1 MHWKTAFF
9 VMIVSSQLSAA
20 ELEIPKVFVNGEV
33 ADAIDFNVNNEYLI
47 DQIEGEI
54 VRTDELLA
62 NARWM
67 NADSFGAITK
77 KIDCTTNQ
85 SALIEAYQASV
96 FEDHLNFLLT
106 GSCFGAYH
114 YVQTINDEGQSTV
127 GQIQPK
133 NQVVAISSDKTTN
146 PNNRAKLVPRKVT
159 TGRDFFTVGLV
170 SSFGNGLYLD
180 DLEIEM
186 GPDDAWAVLY
196 SRSSNG
202 GLGDVAIKGNAEPSY
217 EQTGVRIQNGAAAYI
232 GGQIEGKASIEG
244 VAQGISIA
252 GDSTA
257 NIYGTLI
264 INAELI
270 GLDTFLG
277 GTFNLSLNSG
287 GKIAAVTAIKM
298 NQGGQGFINSSQ
310 PDVSI
315 DGGIT
320 LLSSS
325 LSIGSSTVISDS
337 ATIYVQDSMLNIWND
352 NSGIDSDRISCAGP
366 SFASVNGLSMNNSNG
381 NGCLDQSGWKV
392 LIDSMLPPSSV
403 SKQSTRVSSKM
414 NPEPQPVAV
423 TKKERLREPSSVT
436 SPF

>member
-1 MHWKTAFF
+1 
-9 VMIVSSQLSAA
+9 
-20 ELEIPKVFVNGEV
+20 
-33 ADAIDFNVNNEYLI
+33 
-47 DQIEGEI
+47 
-54 VRTDELLA
+54 
-62 NARWM
+62 
-67 NADSFGAITK
+67 
-77 KIDCTTNQ
+77 
-85 SALIEAYQASV
+85 
-96 FEDHLNFLLT
+96 
-106 GSCFGAYH
+106 
-114 YVQTINDEGQSTV
+114 
-127 GQIQPK
+127 
-133 NQVVAISSDKTTN
+133 
-146 PNNRAKLVPRKVT
+146 
-159 TGRDFFTVGLV
+159 
-170 SSFGNGLYLD
+170 
-180 DLEIEM
+180 M

-315 DGGIT
+315 DGGIS

-325 LSIGSSTVISDS
+325 LSIGGSTVISDS
-337 ATIYVQDSMLNIWND
+337 ATIYVQDSTLNIWND

-366 SFASVNGLSMNNSNG
+366 SFAGVNGLSMNNSNG

-403 SKQSTRVSSKM
+403 SKQSKRVSSKM
-414 NPEPQPVAV
+414 DPEPQPVVA
-423 TKKERLREPSSVT
+423 TKIEKERLQESSSVT